1 MVALHLF
8 GRGGFLMSVLPR
20 LRLLFARRPWLYWLI
35 VGTCAVAV
43 WLSVASAQ
51 AEVARE
57 RDSWGS
63 TRAVWVASGPV
74 AAGEVVVAAAADYPT
89 AMVPPSAVSSLPADA
104 VAARTIAAGEVVVAM
119 DVAVDGLVPADWV
132 VFAVPAAGTPTL
144 LAGDAITV
152 FGSGQSWCDGT
163 AAAIGEVDV
172 EVAVPTDCAA
182 AMSAQLALGAITLAR
197 HP

>member
-1 MVALHLF
+1 
-8 GRGGFLMSVLPR
+8 MSTLPR

-51 AEVARE
+51 AQVTRE
-57 RDSWGS
+57 RDSWGT
-63 TRAVWVASGPV
+63 TRTVWVASGPV
-74 AAGEVVVAAAADYPT
+74 AAGDVVLAAAADYPT

-104 VAARTIAAGEVVVAM
+104 VAARSITAGEVVVAA
-119 DVAVDGLVPADWV
+119 DVAVDGLFPADWV
-132 VFAVPAAGTPTL
+132 VFAVPADGTPVL
-144 LAGDAITV
+144 IAGDAVTV
-152 FGSGQSWCDGT
+152 FGSGQLWCDGT

-172 EVAVPTDCAA
+172 EIAVPTDCAA
-182 AMSAQLALGAITLAR
+182 SMSAQLALGAITIAR